1 MLKGTLHLSIWFSC
15 LSFKF
20 FFNVLKNDQEKEWI
34 SFVFTWDWTGCRVCA
49 GAFYKC
55 AGSVQFVRSNFAL
68 RERRK
73 TICVRTAH
81 SITSRQHQNNSGSK
95 KQQLLGILNFIWLYF
110 LFVRLTGIR
119 MICIR
124 MRDVQFVVFS
134 CPASTC
140 IWLAIARR
148 SRQNR
153 FYRPNSACTLT

>member
-20 FFNVLKNDQEKEWI
+20 FFNVLKNDQKRNESHLSSHGIEPVAVFVQEHFTNTLVVCNLWKAI
-34 SFVFTWDWTGCRVCA
+34 SSYER
-49 GAFYKC
+49 GAKRF
-55 AGSVQFVRSNFAL
+55 
-68 RERRK
+68 
-73 TICVRTAH
+73 CVRTAH